1 MCVFW
6 CACLSINVLI
16 FLEHE
21 NIQRQL
27 AMDQHKSTSIL
38 SYSTYINDP
47 FTTHPT
53 TALNKSG
60 PVSGLVIGCLSELH
74 PGQIVLDSSTCLT
87 DLLQHSSTE
96 MERYFFRLNW
106 FYLVNPAIDLI
117 AHPV

>member
-1 MCVFW
+1 MIYKKGIVCVFW

-53 TALNKSG
+53 TLGSK
-60 PVSGLVIGCLSELH
+60 
-74 PGQIVLDSSTCLT
+74 QIQL
-87 DLLQHSSTE
+87 
-96 MERYFFRLNW
+96 
-106 FYLVNPAIDLI
+106 
-117 AHPV
+117 AHPRFGDWLPISWSFILARESYQR

>member
-1 MCVFW
+1 MIYKKGIVCVCFW

-53 TALNKSG
+53 TLGSKQIQLAHL
-60 PVSGLVIGCLSELH
+60 GLVIGCLSLGASSW
-74 PGQIVLDSSTCLT
+74 PGS
-87 DLLQHSSTE
+87 
-96 MERYFFRLNW
+96 
-106 FYLVNPAIDLI
+106 LI
-117 AHPV
+117 NVDT